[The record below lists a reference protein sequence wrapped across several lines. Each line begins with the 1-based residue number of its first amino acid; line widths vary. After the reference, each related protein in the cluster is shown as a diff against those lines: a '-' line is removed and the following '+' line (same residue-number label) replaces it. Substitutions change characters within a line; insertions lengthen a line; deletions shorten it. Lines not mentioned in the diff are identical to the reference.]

1 MDLRKR
7 LAGMLAS
14 FVLAAVACSPGG
26 SSPPATAT
34 RPAYPADPNS
44 ITVVGT
50 ENFYAD
56 LLHQLGGS
64 RLRVYAF
71 LNDPNTDP
79 HQYESNAGN
88 ARVVADSR
96 LVIVNG
102 LGYDSFMDRLLAAS
116 PDSSR
121 KVINVQNLLSAP
133 DGGNPHV
140 WYDPTAM
147 PRIAT
152 AVAAA
157 LAQLDP
163 AGADGFATRAQ
174 AFAASLQPLT
184 SKVASI
190 KQRFAGCPIAFT
202 EPVYGY
208 MAEALGLSV
217 KSPEAFMKAVE
228 EGNDPPSQAVA
239 AELDLITRH
248 QVKVLLYNSQTVTKV
263 TAGVKDL
270 ALGNGIPVVG
280 VSETEPAAGTYQE
293 WQLDALSRLEAA
305 LSR

>member
-7 LAGMLAS
+7 LAAILGSLA
-14 FVLAAVACSPGG
+14 LATVACSAGG
-26 SSPPATAT
+26 SSPLAAAT
-34 RPAYPADPNS
+34 RPAYPADADA

-102 LGYDSFMDRLLAAS
+102 LGYDSFMDKLLAAS

-121 KVINVQNLLSAP
+121 KVINVQHLLAAP
-133 DGGNPHV
+133 DGSNPHL

-157 LAQLDP
+157 LAQVDP
-163 AGADGFATRAQ
+163 AGATAFATRAQ

-184 SKVASI
+184 DKVASI
-190 KQRFAGCPIAFT
+190 KQRFAGSPIAFT

-208 MAEALGLSV
+208 MAEALSLSV
-217 KSPEAFMKAVE
+217 RSPEPFMKAVE

-239 AELDLITRH
+239 AEQDLITRH

-270 ALGNGIPVVG
+270 AVGNGIPVVG
-280 VSETEPAAGTYQE
+280 VSETEPAGKTYQE
-293 WQLDALSRLEAA
+293 WQLDTLNRLEAA